1 MEANPAFPAILHFN
15 QFCKS
20 TLITEHLSLWK
31 IRLTNS
37 NGLLLARAAIK
48 LKSINLRETNLSAM
62 QLDTLL
68 DTISNS
74 EETKLEWLNVDGNN
88 LRNLSPSKLVNAVKR

>member
-1 MEANPAFPAILHFN
+1 
-15 QFCKS
+15 
-20 TLITEHLSLWK
+20 
-31 IRLTNS
+31 
-37 NGLLLARAAIK
+37 
-48 LKSINLRETNLSAM
+48 M